1 MSGDELTSYA
11 FVSVKPVDEAGE
23 INAGGRWQT
32 QETSTCD
39 ETETDTDDDSDAVD
53 ALFGQ

>member
-1 MSGDELTSYA
+1 VSGDELTSYA